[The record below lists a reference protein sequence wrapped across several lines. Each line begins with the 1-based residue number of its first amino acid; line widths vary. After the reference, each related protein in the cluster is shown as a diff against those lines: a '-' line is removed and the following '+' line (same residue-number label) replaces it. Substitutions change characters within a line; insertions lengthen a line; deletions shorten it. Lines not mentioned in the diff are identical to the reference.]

1 MKRRQFMLGLAGTA
15 AALAGCET
23 MQSMTAPSLSSSLTS
38 GLGITETQA
47 TAGVG
52 TVLSYAKEQLS
63 AADFSTVS
71 KSIPG
76 ADSYM
81 KAATDRLGTT
91 KIASSGGLNSSL
103 ARLGL
108 SQDQINKFV
117 PMVTDYVGT
126 QGGDYAKNLLLGA
139 LR

>member
-1 MKRRQFMLGLAGTA
+1 MKRRQFMLGLAGA
-15 AALAGCET
+15 AAVLAGCET
-23 MQSMTAPSLSSSLTS
+23 MHSTASSLSSSIAK
-38 GLGITETQA
+38 GVGITETQA
-47 TAGVG
+47 SAGVG
-52 TVLSYAKEQLS
+52 SVLNYAQGQLP

-81 KAATDRLGTT
+81 KAATDRLGTS
-91 KIASSGGLNSSL
+91 KIPTGGLNSTLSKI
-103 ARLGL
+103 GL
-108 SQDQINKFV
+108 NQEQINKFV
-117 PMVTDYVGT
+117 PMVTDYVGK